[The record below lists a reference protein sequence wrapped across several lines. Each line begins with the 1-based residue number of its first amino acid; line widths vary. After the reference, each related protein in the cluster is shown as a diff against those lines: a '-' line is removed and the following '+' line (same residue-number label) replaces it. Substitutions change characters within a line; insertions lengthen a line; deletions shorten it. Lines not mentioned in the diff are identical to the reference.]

1 MFDSEGKYHWSRI
14 AFGLTLLIVLSLNTS
29 CGGAEVENLTNYE
42 SDTLVEYVEI
52 KADVE
57 DEGEAAPPDIPK
69 EIIDKLL
76 PCDGFDFPVGPPNAE
91 RYYKFRGFLPEGIEH
106 LGEDWNGI
114 GGGNTDFGDF
124 VYAAADGVVFYSGH
138 YNNGWGTVIRILHNY
153 GTAEAPRYCETLYA
167 HVASSWVKPGL
178 RMKRGDIIGTI
189 GSAEGKYH
197 AHLHLE
203 LRKRPGKEIRSGY
216 AGDTLGF
223 TDPTKFIEAH
233 RPESRKP

>member
-1 MFDSEGKYHWSRI
+1 MLDRHETYQGLLSIRI
-14 AFGLTLLIVLSLNTS
+14 FVVLLAFLFLAA
-29 CGGAEVENLTNYE
+29 CGGTDVENLTDYE
-42 SDTLVEYVEI
+42 NDTIDIVIPEEVS
-52 KADVE
+52 VG
-57 DEGEAAPPDIPK
+57 GEAPPPNIDSA
-69 EIIDKLL
+69 IIEKLL
-76 PCDGFDFPVGPPNAE
+76 PCDGFDFPVGPPDAE
-91 RYYKFRGFLPEGIEH
+91 KYYKFRGFLPKGIEH

-138 YNNGWGTVIRILHNY
+138 YNRGWGTVIRILHNY
-153 GTAEAPRYCETLYA
+153 GTKEAPLYCETLYA

-203 LRKRPGKEIRSGY
+203 LRKKPGKEIRSGY

-233 RPESRKP
+233 RPLPSPQK

>member
-1 MFDSEGKYHWSRI
+1 MFQLLNKYYQKRK
-14 AFGLTLLIVLSLNTS
+14 AIVLAVSLLFVLLSS
-29 CGGAEVENLTNYE
+29 CGGTEVENLTNYD
-42 SDTLVEYVEI
+42 SDTITEI
-52 KADVE
+52 IE
-57 DEGEAAPPDIPK
+57 TPNTNLESGEAAPPDIPQ
-69 EIIDKLL
+69 EILDKLL

-91 RYYKFRGFLPEGIEH
+91 RYYKFRGFLPVGIEH

-138 YNNGWGTVIRILHNY
+138 YNAGWGTVIRILHNY
-153 GTAEAPRYCETLYA
+153 GTAEAPLYCETLYA

-233 RPESRKP
+233 RPETR

>member
-1 MFDSEGKYHWSRI
+1 MRKGCKKS
-14 AFGLTLLIVLSLNTS
+14 TS
-29 CGGAEVENLTNYE
+29 CLYGLGLILILSMTCLSGCGGTEVENITDYVT
-42 SDTLVEYVEI
+42 DTTSSL
-52 KADVE
+52 
-57 DEGEAAPPDIPK
+57 DEKEAAVGGEAPPPNIAP
-69 EIIDKLL
+69 EIIEKLL
-76 PCDGFDFPVGPPNAE
+76 PCDGFDYPVGPPDAA
-91 RYYKFRGFLPEGIEH
+91 RYYKFRGFLPVGIEH

-138 YNNGWGTVIRILHNY
+138 FNNGWGTVIRILHNY
-153 GTAEAPRYCETLYA
+153 GTATEPAYCETLYA

-203 LRKRPGKEIRSGY
+203 LRKKPGNEIGSGY

-233 RPESRKP
+233 RPQK